1 MSKIKFI
8 GCSRNKIILLVSMN
22 HKHTVINRWYS
33 ACISFLIN
41 NLNDTFITIF
51 RLFGKLDDKDIQDI
65 TSVSKCIYS
74 IIK

>member
-1 MSKIKFI
+1 
-8 GCSRNKIILLVSMN
+8 MN

-33 ACISFLIN
+33 TCISFLIN

-51 RLFGKLDDKDIQDI
+51 SLFGKLDDKDIEDI